1 MSEDPGRPRKTDLS
15 FRVHLLPRSNR
26 PYRGKTLPRSLCFE
40 SWRSNN
46 GYGISGSR
54 SHESVRGHYINS
66 SANPVPTQ
74 RSSFSAEKSHN
85 KKGVIEM
92 KYTKPEIT
100 RIAEATTAIC
110 LDNSLAKSIL
120 GFDLTNPH
128 RMTPVAYS
136 ADEE

>member
-1 MSEDPGRPRKTDLS
+1 
-15 FRVHLLPRSNR
+15 
-26 PYRGKTLPRSLCFE
+26 
-40 SWRSNN
+40 
-46 GYGISGSR
+46 
-54 SHESVRGHYINS
+54 
-66 SANPVPTQ
+66 
-74 RSSFSAEKSHN
+74 
-85 KKGVIEM
+85 M

-100 RIAEATTAIC
+100 RIAGATTAIC

>member
-1 MSEDPGRPRKTDLS
+1 
-15 FRVHLLPRSNR
+15 
-26 PYRGKTLPRSLCFE
+26 
-40 SWRSNN
+40 
-46 GYGISGSR
+46 
-54 SHESVRGHYINS
+54 
-66 SANPVPTQ
+66 
-74 RSSFSAEKSHN
+74 
-85 KKGVIEM
+85 M

-110 LDNSLAKSIL
+110 LDNSLAKSIF